1 MELSVNPGNTEPSSL
16 FRIINTCLFAYSN
29 SSEFAGKVIG
39 GGLIR
44 ISAAGLQFDGF
55 AFNW

>member
-44 ISAAGLQFDGF
+44 ISAVGLHGF